1 MKLKKLVVL
10 AIFAIFSCCETNNDL
25 NTPITEN
32 ELIGTWN
39 VTEQTLDATISYTDN
54 GQTETA
60 TIDSFSKDIN
70 LTLLFTDNPK
80 KAIAEGDYTLV
91 STVTVGGQTQTD
103 EEYVEVVSIPSEN
116 PTWSLNGNNILLS
129 NDFSLPQNM
138 MIESYDGSKLVLKAE
153 INETETENGQS
164 IAIKTIMLIVLEK

>member
-80 KAIAEGDYTLV
+80 TAIA
-91 STVTVGGQTQTD
+91 
-103 EEYVEVVSIPSEN
+103 
-116 PTWSLNGNNILLS
+116 
-129 NDFSLPQNM
+129 
-138 MIESYDGSKLVLKAE
+138 
-153 INETETENGQS
+153 
-164 IAIKTIMLIVLEK
+164 